1 MRVLIGLC
9 KVDQYPVPLWCAN
22 TGAGFFAILSER
34 FQDSVSSNRSKS
46 SHFGSFQIRCG
57 LARRMMGKAK
67 SHAIYAAVR
76 HFAKNQTEK
85 LSQYLQVDGYFN
97 AELERKVRIFTLCM
111 VADCPHRICGQNGIP
126 KFPQIGAEL
135 PAKSGN
141 AKGRKSLRKII
152 KDSFSGEN
160 MLSFSV

>member
-1 MRVLIGLC
+1 MDSAKLISTLSRSGAPTPGGIFFCNSVGKVSRFGLF
-9 KVDQYPVPLWCAN
+9 KSVKKFSFRLFSN
-22 TGAGFFAILSER
+22 SLRRGMNAGRKSGFYAI
-34 FQDSVSSNRSKS
+34 
-46 SHFGSFQIRCG
+46 C
-57 LARRMMGKAK
+57 
-67 SHAIYAAVR
+67 AAVR

-141 AKGRKSLRKII
+141 AKGRKSSDINRMKVPVVRC
-152 KDSFSGEN
+152 N
-160 MLSFSV
+160 MLSSSS